1 MSRRAG
7 LLRVIRYMN
16 GGVVATAMPTNKD
29 ATTTNADAWRRA
41 KAILAEVLELPV
53 DKRAAYLDKHCPD
66 ADLRREVDA
75 LLEQSDEDFLRSVAT
90 VPDDVTTDETDIDL
104 PPGAR
109 IDRYVILDRLGEGGM
124 GKVYLAT
131 DTELHRRVA
140 VKCLTARE
148 PEKDLRRKLL
158 DEARAASRLN
168 HPNIATVYDVV
179 DHEGRTYLVMEY
191 VEGDNLASELRRERM
206 ALARTLVVGRELASA
221 LCAAHTKGIVH
232 RDLKP
237 ANIQVMRSG
246 SVKVLDFGVAQ
257 AISLLSETASTSSHP
272 DAKTRAVPQPGT
284 PAYMSPE
291 QLHGGRV
298 DHRSDIYS
306 LGVVLFEMTAGHRPF
321 ASTDPLELIA
331 LLSRRLL
338 RPDQD
343 NPDVPPDVAD
353 VIAKALAVDP
363 NERYQTAA
371 EFEAA
376 LLELGAKYPA
386 GPRAAAAAAPRP
398 LRWKAARAVGTIA
411 TAIAVVWF
419 LGYLETYWFNETL
432 GRTYPFDRESPL
444 VWLTFGRKSVVPLI
458 VYAALILLAVWAGKF
473 ALSALRLSRRVDEL
487 LTSGEKRSRDLSSR
501 LGFNDPL
508 RFAQAC
514 AAFGIVALGLVWWR
528 YRPVIDAI
536 MTRSISTMPVER
548 MLPLRPGYRGDTNNF
563 RIVMTALMMAFG
575 FAVYR
580 VAQIR
585 ARHPSRRGVGALLL
599 AALPVVAAV
608 FMGVLPYRLIYDS
621 AFERVDYA
629 GERCYLLGESHD
641 ESLVHCPQ
649 LSAPRNRTVPRG
661 DPNVRRSGITENIF
675 SGTPPLTHK
684 GPNP

>member
-1 MSRRAG
+1 M
-7 LLRVIRYMN
+7 YMN
-16 GGVVATAMPTNKD
+16 GGMTATAMPANKD
-29 ATTTNADAWRRA
+29 STTTDADAWRRA

-53 DKRAAYLDKHCPD
+53 AERSAYLDTHCPD
-66 ADLRREVDA
+66 PELRREVDA
-75 LLEQSDEDFLRSVAT
+75 LLQQSDDNFLRSVAA
-90 VPDDVTTDETDIDL
+90 VPDLIAPQEADVDL

-131 DTELHRRVA
+131 DTDLHRKVA

-148 PEKDLRRKLL
+148 SEKALRRKLL
-158 DEARAASRLN
+158 DEARTAGRLN
-168 HPNIATVYDVV
+168 HPHIATVYDVV
-179 DHEGRTYLVMEY
+179 EHDARTYLVMEY
-191 VEGDNLASELRRERM
+191 VEGDSLANELRRERM
-206 ALARTLVVGRELASA
+206 SLPRTLAIGRELASA
-221 LCAAHTKGIVH
+221 LSAAHGKGVVH

-246 SVKVLDFGVAQ
+246 SVKVLDFGIAQ
-257 AISLLSETASTSSHP
+257 AMSLLTSESAWPSGVGGIET
-272 DAKTRAVPQPGT
+272 KTRAVPQPGT

-306 LGVVLFEMTAGHRPF
+306 LGVVLYEMTAGHRPF

-343 NPDVPPDVAD
+343 NPDVPPEVAD

-371 EFEAA
+371 ELEKA
-376 LLELGAKYPA
+376 LIDLGALYPLVA
-386 GPRAAAAAAPRP
+386 PDSVTRAPRRLRSKALRAA
-398 LRWKAARAVGTIA
+398 GTVA
-411 TAIAVVWF
+411 TAVALVWF

-432 GRTYPFDRESPL
+432 GRTAPFDRESL
-444 VWLTFGRKSVVPLI
+444 SVWLTFGRKSIVPLI

-473 ALSALRLSRRVDEL
+473 GLSALRLSRRVDEL
-487 LTSGEKRSRDLSSR
+487 LTSGEKRSRDLSTR

-514 AAFGIVALGLVWWR
+514 AAFGIVALGIVSWR
-528 YRPVIDAI
+528 YRTVIDAI
-536 MTRSISTMPVER
+536 MTRSISTMPLER
-548 MLPLRPGYRGDTNNF
+548 MLPLRPGHREATANF
-563 RIVMTALMMAFG
+563 RVVMTALMMAFG
-575 FAVYR
+575 FAFYR

-585 ARHPSRRGVGALLL
+585 ARHPSRRGGGALLL
-599 AALPVVAAV
+599 AALPLVGAI
-608 FMGVLPYRLIYDS
+608 FMGVLPYRVIYDS

-629 GERCYLLGESHD
+629 GERCYLLGESPI
-641 ESLVHCPQ
+641 ESLVHCPE
-649 LSAPRNRTVPRG
+649 LSPPRNRRVPRD
-661 DPNVRRSGITENIF
+661 DPKVKRSGITENIF
-675 SGTPPLTHK
+675 SGPPPLTEEGHDK
-684 GPNP
+684 

>member
-1 MSRRAG
+1 
-7 LLRVIRYMN
+7 MN
-16 GGVVATAMPTNKD
+16 GGVAATAMPTNKD
-29 ATTTNADAWRRA
+29 ATTTDADAWRRA

-53 DKRAAYLDKHCPD
+53 EERAAYLDKHCPD
-66 ADLRREVDA
+66 PELRREVDA

-90 VPDDVTTDETDIDL
+90 VPDFVTPDETEIDL

-179 DHEGRTYLVMEY
+179 DHDGRTYLVMEY
-191 VEGDNLASELRRERM
+191 VEGDNLASELRRQRM
-206 ALARTLVVGRELASA
+206 PLARTLAIGRELASA
-221 LCAAHTKGIVH
+221 LGAAHTKGIVH

-237 ANIQVMRSG
+237 ANIQVMRQG

-257 AISLLSETASTSSHP
+257 AISLLSGDTAAASTNA

-291 QLHGGRV
+291 QLHGGHV

-306 LGVVLFEMTAGHRPF
+306 LGVVLYEMTAGHRPF

-343 NPDVPPDVAD
+343 NPEVPPDVAD

-363 NERYQTAA
+363 NERFQTAA
-371 EFEAA
+371 ELEAA
-376 LLELGAKYPA
+376 LVDLGSKYPVVPQA
-386 GPRAAAAAAPRP
+386 QPTAARRPLRSRAVRAAAS
-398 LRWKAARAVGTIA
+398 LT
-411 TAIAVVWF
+411 TAIAGVWF
-419 LGYLETYWFNETL
+419 LGYQETYWFNETL
-432 GRTYPFDRESPL
+432 GRTFPFDRESPL
-444 VWLTFGRKSVVPLI
+444 VWLTFGRKSIVPLV

-473 ALSALRLSRRVDEL
+473 GLSALRLSRRVDEL

-501 LGFNDPL
+501 LGLNDPL

-514 AAFGIVALGLVWWR
+514 AAFGIVALVIVSWR

-536 MTRSISTMPVER
+536 MTRSISTMPLER
-548 MLPLRPGYRGDTNNF
+548 MLPLRPGHRGDTANF

-585 ARHPSRRGVGALLL
+585 ARHPSRRGAGALLL
-599 AALPVVAAV
+599 AALPLVAAV

-621 AFERVDYA
+621 SFERVEYA
-629 GERCYLLGESHD
+629 GERCYLLGESRD
-641 ESLVHCPQ
+641 ESLVHCPE
-649 LSAPRNRTVPRG
+649 LSPPRNRTVARG
-661 DPNVRRSGITENIF
+661 DPSVRRSGITENIF
-675 SGTPPLTHK
+675 SGTPPLTDK
-684 GPNP
+684 GQDK